1 MQADASPTCIRL
13 KLSGASHVLF
23 GGLLIGPN
31 KDPQRGFAYERSV
44 PAVGGG
50 AGDWLESETGS
61 RPVPEL

>member
-1 MQADASPTCIRL
+1 MQADASPTCIRP
-13 KLSGASHVLF
+13 KLSGASHVPF

-44 PAVGGG
+44 PAAGGP
-50 AGDWLESETGS
+50 GDWLESETGS